1 MEFVTQVH
9 VGDEDEVGF
18 MGGSNISSLEDLGN
32 NSIAQDK
39 RQKRD
44 IGI

>member
-1 MEFVTQVH
+1 MV
-9 VGDEDEVGF
+9 DEDEVGF
-18 MGGSNISSLEDLGN
+18 VGGSNISSLEDLVGN